1 MIKNVR
7 SLKLLIPIVIFFFS
21 GCATVDKTDA
31 KSKDVIGSSINTA
44 PVVTQAKGDVY
55 GVYTSDIQNLLDA
68 TPIGSEIYLEEVE
81 NGEWHLRIEKI
92 FTAEDLSLEASKY
105 FEDAVVEEGNSEVI
119 TEGNLYSPEIIT
131 I

>member
-1 MIKNVR
+1 MIKNIR
-7 SLKLLIPIVIFFFS
+7 SLKLFTLIVFLFLN

-31 KSKDVIGSSINTA
+31 KSEEIIGSSIDTA
-44 PVVTQAKGDVY
+44 PVVTQENIY

-105 FEDAVVEEGNSEVI
+105 FEDAVVEEKNSEVI
-119 TEGNLYSPEIIT
+119 TEGNFYSPEIIT